1 MSLSAQESA
10 IVAAIDGQAARLAR
24 ISDAIHDFN
33 ELGYE
38 EHRSSALL
46 VSELEALG
54 LRVTTGAGGLATA
67 FVAELAGA
75 KAGPT
80 TAVLAEYDAL
90 PGLGHACGH
99 NVIGAAALGAAV
111 GLAAVRGELPGT
123 VRIVGTPAEEGFKPN
138 AGGKVVMFEAG
149 VFEDVDAAMIVHPGE
164 PFTAGGTSLARDNF
178 RLTFRGRRPGV
189 GAPRWD
195 AVDSQD
201 GLMLTHAAI
210 NVLRQ
215 HVPPSVVIQ
224 WLIEKGG
231 DNPNIIPIESV
242 ARLYVRAPRMDT
254 VRAIVARIMDCARGA
269 AAAVGGEVEY
279 DRHANL
285 YDEVVPNPTLNG
297 LFLAALRDAG
307 VPEQEI
313 AAVSPGQVTHSDDTG
328 IISKH
333 IPTIS
338 GRIIVGPP
346 GLVLHTK
353 EATIATRS
361 PAAHRGLV
369 VGAKCMALTAW
380 RLAADPALLAAA
392 RADLAAARADLGSHP
407 GVGLDA

>member
-1 MSLSAQESA
+1 M
-10 IVAAIDGQAARLAR
+10 
-24 ISDAIHDFN
+24 
-33 ELGYE
+33 
-38 EHRSSALL
+38 
-46 VSELEALG
+46 
-54 LRVTTGAGGLATA
+54 AG
-67 FVAELAGA
+67 
-75 KAGPT
+75 
-80 TAVLAEYDAL
+80 
-90 PGLGHACGH
+90 
-99 NVIGAAALGAAV
+99 AALGAAI
-111 GLAAVRGELPGT
+111 GLAAVRSDFPGT
-123 VRIVGTPAEEGFKPN
+123 VRVIGTPAEEGFKPN

-149 VFEDVDAAMIVHPGE
+149 VFDGVDAALIVHPGE
-164 PFTAGGTSLARDNF
+164 PFTCGGPSLARDNF
-178 RLTFRGRRPGV
+178 RLIFRGHRPGI

-195 AVDSQD
+195 ATDSQD

-215 HVPPSVVIQ
+215 HIPPDVVIQ

-254 VRAIVARIMDCARGA
+254 VRAVVSRIMDCARGA
-269 AAAVGGEVEY
+269 AAAIGGEVEY
-279 DRHANL
+279 QRHANL
-285 YDEVVPNPTLNG
+285 YDEVVPNATINR
-297 LFLAALRDAG
+297 LFLAALRDVG

-313 AAVSPGQVTHSDDTG
+313 AETPKGPFTHSDDTG
-328 IISKH
+328 IISKN

-369 VGAKCMALTAW
+369 IGAKAMALTAW
-380 RLAADPALLAAA
+380 RLANSPALLEQA
-392 RADLAAARADLGSHP
+392 RKDLAAAMGTGSAP
-407 GVGLDA
+407 AYGTN